1 VSLLD
6 PPVVRA
12 KLYPRY
18 GWQSIQYRSFELHD
32 RLANF
37 IFATT
42 MAAAEEPMPQP
53 APFSYWII
61 FCPIAAVG
69 TFSLLLLG
77 LGRTGQRPPDSAWN
91 GSFYSNPDD
100 PALLVPKRFGIG
112 YTLNF
117 GNPWSWVVLAFVLL
131 MVAVPIIVL
140 VASTHHFPAVS
151 R

>member
-1 VSLLD
+1 LEV
-6 PPVVRA
+6 
-12 KLYPRY
+12 
-18 GWQSIQYRSFELHD
+18 HD
-32 RLANF
+32 VLANL

-42 MAAAEEPMPQP
+42 MAAEEGPMPQQ

-61 FCPIAAVG
+61 FAPIAAVG

-77 LGRTGQRPPDSAWN
+77 LGRTGQRPPDAAWK
-91 GSFYSNPDD
+91 GAFYSNPND

-117 GNPWSWVVLAFVLL
+117 GNPWSWAVLAFVLL
-131 MVAVPIIVL
+131 IVVVPFILL
-140 VASTHHFPAVS
+140 VASTRHLPATS